1 MLYVLIIKWHGGLLF
16 LFLIMNCQLS
26 INGGG
31 GGVFF
36 SPILSNLLFYVN
48 LPYISGKSLQATE
61 NPILYILYH
70 KKKKSTRKKLL
81 NYFKA
86 TTPNI
91 SGAVISFL
99 I

>member
-1 MLYVLIIKWHGGLLF
+1 LEFGEWW
-16 LFLIMNCQLS
+16 
-26 INGGG
+26 GGG
-31 GGVFF
+31 GGGGGGILF
-36 SPILSNLLFYVN
+36 SPILSILLFYVN
-48 LPYISGKSLQATE
+48 LPYILGKSLQATE

-70 KKKKSTRKKLL
+70 KKKESTRKKLL